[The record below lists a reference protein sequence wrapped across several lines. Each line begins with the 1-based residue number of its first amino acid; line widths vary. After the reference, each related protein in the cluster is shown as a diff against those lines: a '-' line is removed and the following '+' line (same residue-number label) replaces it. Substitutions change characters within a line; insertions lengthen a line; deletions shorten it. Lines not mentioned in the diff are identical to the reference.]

1 MIKKTLPLCV
11 VLVMMVAGVA
21 QATEWPHVSFTL
33 PTDTWG
39 DLTFH
44 QTDLDQQGNDVTT
57 GGNTVAADGWDNWA
71 GNIGQWPLEEYGQWD
86 VRTPAYEADYV
97 GKMDAAAY
105 VLQTQTHTD
114 HSQRVTQIA
123 VPEGAYDVFVVY
135 LSIADGPYGEM
146 HTGLFASTS
155 LTGPLTKFK
164 YDSGEIV
171 DTSASAPDP
180 PTWHAYVAKVGTV
193 IGSTVTVRAS
203 NASDDLSELFG
214 TSLYWGVCIRPA
226 FKEIVVE
233 PTAVEVAEAGAAAT
247 VTVTLTDQ
255 PDSDVTITV
264 TPSGAN
270 VLDYY
275 LDAEDPNDPVD
286 LVFTSADWAP
296 KTLTITAVD
305 DFEVETAFEEA
316 LVALSISTSDPC
328 YVDYPLPDI
337 AVDVLDNDAGAAH
350 AYVAGRLVG
359 TVNDATSL
367 FFPIG
372 QPSAGDLL
380 EGATGVLDPAPA
392 GSGPVLLGSDAS
404 DLVDGELYGDE
415 ALPTRSF
422 SSSANGL
429 FICNSCGDGI
439 GTVTYTGLGGVD
451 IAKISIY
458 AGDAWTGDMDVA
470 VYADNGSGFTLLY
483 ATGFI
488 DAPRGEYRLD
498 ISSLGGP
505 MQTLATGVVGLKF
518 VFDVSAATDFVYI
531 WEIDAFAVPT
541 IQVSPDST
549 AVVEGGATD
558 TIDFEL
564 LAEPA
569 DDVTIDFTVDA
580 AQLTVTPNPLVIPK
594 ADWATP
600 LSVTVEAVDDEVL
613 EGDPHTSPLKWFI
626 DDADP
631 NTGGRWVEI
640 GENDCGA
647 WGYLQMDFNTDC
659 TVDLEDLA
667 AFAAQYLLC
676 TRPNDP
682 ACLDER

>member
-1 MIKKTLPLCV
+1 MITRTLTLCLV
-11 VLVMMVAGVA
+11 VVMLAGVA
-21 QATEWPHVSFTL
+21 QAA
-33 PTDTWG
+33 PTHSTTAG
-39 DLTFH
+39 LAAGGITDLTSQFVANGEPSS
-44 QTDLDQQGNDVTT
+44 TDL
-57 GGNTVAADGWDNWA
+57 
-71 GNIGQWPLEEYGQWD
+71 L
-86 VRTPAYEADYV
+86 
-97 GKMDAAAY
+97 
-105 VLQTQTHTD
+105 
-114 HSQRVTQIA
+114 
-123 VPEGAYDVFVVY
+123 EGATGVFDPLPAGPGPCLLGSETEKLV
-135 LSIADGPYGEM
+135 DGLMYGYYEGNPVSSSSTRNGWFM
-146 HTGLFASTS
+146 CTCSGGTGSVTYTGLGGVEIGKISLYHGNSWTGDMDLEVYVDTGSGFSLLYATGFIDKPRGEYRLDIFDDTS
-155 LTGPLTKFK
+155 LTVPLATGVVGLKLV
-164 YDSGEIV
+164 V
-171 DTSASAPDP
+171 DASAATDFVYM
-180 PTWHAYVAKVGTV
+180 W
-193 IGSTVTVRAS
+193 
-203 NASDDLSELFG
+203 ELDA
-214 TSLYWGVCIRPA
+214 LPVPLV
-226 FKEIVVE
+226 VVE
-233 PTAVEVAEAGAAAT
+233 PTAVEATEAGAPAT
-247 VTVTLTDQ
+247 VTITPTQQ
-255 PDSDVTITV
+255 PTADVTITA

-270 VLDYY
+270 VFDYY
-275 LDAEDPNDPVD
+275 LDTADPNDPVD

-305 DFEVETAFEEA
+305 DFEVEAAFEEA

-458 AGDAWTGDMDVA
+458 AGNAWTGDMDVA

-667 AFAAQYLLC
+667 AFAAQYLFC
-676 TRPNDP
+676 TRPNDED
-682 ACLDER
+682 CLDLR